1 MTMAYKTRSMT
12 KKTNLGKFVDD
23 MPIVPMTAL
32 ILAHVLPNPELRQ
45 QQGIIL
51 PIGMYFLIQED
62 RKPKSKRTVDISG
75 KGLLND
81 LALWGIVSYIFLNG
95 TSPLNP
101 MKTFQGTSF
110 DQAYG
115 RQG

>member
-1 MTMAYKTRSMT
+1 MAMAYKTRSMT
-12 KKTNLGKFVDD
+12 KKTNLGKLVDGV
-23 MPIVPMTAL
+23 PIVPMAAAYLAL
-32 ILAHVLPNPELRQ
+32 VLPSPVLRADAT
-45 QQGIIL
+45 GIFF

-62 RKPKSKRTVDISG
+62 KKPKSKQTVDISG

-81 LALWGIVSYIFLNG
+81 LALWGIVSYAFLNG
-95 TSPLNP
+95 TNKLIPTSIAA
-101 MKTFQGTSF
+101 SF